1 MAIDEGLAERV
12 REQLEGLQGLT
23 ERRMFG
29 GLAYMLNGNMCVG
42 LVRES
47 LMVRIGP
54 DDYAATVVL
63 PHARPMDFTGKPLRG
78 FVYVAPEGVAE
89 DEDLAVWVER
99 GVAFAGSLPPKEKK
113 PKKPK
118 QKRST

>member
-12 REQLEGLQGLT
+12 REQLEGLQGLS

-29 GLAYMLNGNMCVG
+29 GLAFMINGNMCVG
-42 LVRES
+42 LVRDS

-54 DDYAATVVL
+54 NAYESVVKL
-63 PHARPMDFTGKPLRG
+63 PFARPMDFTGKPLRG

-89 DEDLAVWVER
+89 DQDLVAWVER
-99 GVAFAGSLPPKEKK
+99 GVSFAAALPPKIK
-113 PKKPK
+113 
-118 QKRST
+118 